1 MSNAFASQA
10 DPDHETGA
18 SGQLSPPG
26 WACTSGVGGP
36 AVVLFEPGLA
46 A

>member
-10 DPDHETGA
+10 DPDHETGT
-18 SGQLSPPG
+18 SGQLLPQD
-26 WACTSGVGGP
+26 WACTSGVAGP